1 MEERW
6 CGMKKN
12 DWILAAAIFFV
23 AVLTIGLQLL
33 KTTDEYSEVEIQVNG
48 ELYGRYRLE
57 QDQEI
62 DVNDKNKVLIKDRKV
77 RMEDADCPDQI
88 CVNHRAISR
97 DGESIICLP
106 NQTIVRSVVERNRRW
121 MRLHGRKVAIFG
133 VFTALA
139 LIFSYV
145 ELLIPINFG
154 IPGAKLGLA
163 NLMTVLVLYKM
174 GIKEALALSVTR
186 IILSGFMF
194 GNLFGILYSLSG
206 GLLSFLVMVLL
217 KKSDRFSVA
226 GVSIGGGTAHNI
238 GQLLVAMVVVQTYQ
252 VGYYLPVLLV
262 AGEVT
267 GLLIGLVA
275 KEVLK
280 RIQGISLV

>member
-1 MEERW
+1 M
-6 CGMKKN
+6 
-12 DWILAAAIFFV
+12 
-23 AVLTIGLQLL
+23 
-33 KTTDEYSEVEIQVNG
+33 
-48 ELYGRYRLE
+48 
-57 QDQEI
+57 
-62 DVNDKNKVLIKDRKV
+62 
-77 RMEDADCPDQI
+77 
-88 CVNHRAISR
+88 
-97 DGESIICLP
+97 
-106 NQTIVRSVVERNRRW
+106 
-121 MRLHGRKVAIFG
+121 HGRKVAIFG

-238 GQLLVAMVVVQTYQ
+238 GQFLVAMVVVPTYQ

>member
-1 MEERW
+1 M
-6 CGMKKN
+6 
-12 DWILAAAIFFV
+12 
-23 AVLTIGLQLL
+23 
-33 KTTDEYSEVEIQVNG
+33 
-48 ELYGRYRLE
+48 
-57 QDQEI
+57 
-62 DVNDKNKVLIKDRKV
+62 
-77 RMEDADCPDQI
+77 
-88 CVNHRAISR
+88 
-97 DGESIICLP
+97 
-106 NQTIVRSVVERNRRW
+106 
-121 MRLHGRKVAIFG
+121 HGRKVAIFG

-252 VGYYLPVLLV
+252 VGYSLPVLLV